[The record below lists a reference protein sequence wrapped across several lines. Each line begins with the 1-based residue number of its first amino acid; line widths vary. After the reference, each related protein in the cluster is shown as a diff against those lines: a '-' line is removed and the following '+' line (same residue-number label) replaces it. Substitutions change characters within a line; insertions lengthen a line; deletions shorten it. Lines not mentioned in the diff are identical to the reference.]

1 MISHLESWQW
11 NKMHIKCLQLKRFKQ
26 FTDTTINFKEG
37 LSLVVGGNNSGKSTI
52 LQALA
57 AWQFCK
63 TLLEIEKGRQSWV
76 AGQKNQG
83 IGMGIVDFTPMHLPS
98 LAHLWTN
105 LKSQKK
111 DEPDG
116 YTLKIKVVWDKPDGE
131 ERYLEIGLSLANDRL
146 FIKTTESSIQLEEV
160 EDADGI
166 AIDSNVP
173 QIAYLPPF
181 AGVTDRETRLTP
193 AMRGRL
199 IGQGLSGGVIRN
211 ALFDLHEINKRER
224 SRLREGRPKIK
235 NSDLDFLRKND
246 PWEILQRTM
255 QTIFATELRVVPF
268 NERYHSYLKVESFK
282 GKMTDGVFKRHANYN
297 SRDLMVEGSGFLQW
311 LSVYALALSPEF
323 NVVLL
328 DEPDAHLHML
338 LQQQLTNELDSVS
351 RLMQKQVLLA
361 THSTELIRAYDYDKV
376 LALRDRKGKYLAE
389 DSDKIG
395 ILAGVGAIHTPKL
408 HALIRHKR
416 MLIVEG
422 PSDERFLKLLASRV
436 GIEWPKNLVTWAWP
450 GKASERKQLF
460 MQLKQD
466 IPELHAISIRD
477 RDEESDGTVHA
488 SLIDRSNDAV
498 TPGFIALKWRRRHIE
513 NYLLC
518 TPAIARTANISED
531 IVTLF
536 LKEKHGLALP
546 DDTTP
551 SDILMSIRDARGKE
565 IMIQGATS
573 FREAHKI
580 TRDDVAKAMEKE
592 EVPQDIITF
601 LTAVTKMC
609 N

>member
-1 MISHLESWQW
+1 
-11 NKMHIKCLQLKRFKQ
+11 MHIKCLRLKRFKQ

-37 LSLVVGGNNSGKSTI
+37 LSLLVGGNNSGKSTI

-111 DEPDG
+111 DELDG

-146 FIKTTESSIQLEEV
+146 FIKTTESSIQLNEV
-160 EDADGI
+160 IDAFGE
-166 AIDSNVP
+166 AIDTNVP

-211 ALFDLHEINKRER
+211 ALFDLHEINRRER
-224 SRLREGRPKIK
+224 LRLREGRTKIK
-235 NSDLDFLRKND
+235 NSDLEILRKND

-255 QTIFATELRVVPF
+255 QTIFSTELRVVPF

-282 GKMTDGVFKRHANYN
+282 GKMVDGVFKRHPNYN

-338 LQQQLTNELDSVS
+338 LQQQLTNELDVVS
-351 RLMQKQVLLA
+351 KLMGKQVLLA
-361 THSTELIRAYDYDKV
+361 THSTELIRAYDYDRV
-376 LALRDRKGKYLAE
+376 LGLKDRKGKYLSE
-389 DSDKIG
+389 DADKIG

-408 HALIRHKR
+408 HSLIRNKR

-422 PSDERFLKLLASRV
+422 TSDERFLKHLAWSA

-450 GKASERKQLF
+450 GKAAERKQLF
-460 MQLKQD
+460 MQLKHD
-466 IPELHAISIRD
+466 IPELKALSIRD
-477 RDEESDGTVHA
+477 RDEEADGSVQA
-488 SLIDRSNDAV
+488 NLLDKFMDAA
-498 TPGFIALKWRRRHIE
+498 TPDFTALKWRRRHIE

-518 TPAIARTANISED
+518 TSAIARAAD
-531 IVTLF
+531 IDEEEVTFF
-536 LKEKHGLALP
+536 LKECHGLALP
-546 DDTTP
+546 ADTTP
-551 SDILMSIRDARGKE
+551 SDIFMTVRDARGKE
-565 IMIQGATS
+565 IMIQGEIS
-573 FREAHKI
+573 FKEVYKI
-580 TRDDVAKAMEKE
+580 TRDDVARSMTKE
-592 EVPQDIITF
+592 EVPQDITTF
-601 LTAVTKMC
+601 LNALTVMC
-609 N
+609 KV